1 MDAFEDIRKEV
12 ERTQVIIPAG
22 GKAKRMGAIDKP
34 KALLELG
41 NKTLLDLC
49 IELCESN
56 GFKEFVFLLGYRHK
70 EIEEHLKKKNYFEK
84 VRVRVSI
91 EPETV
96 SGKGMALRY
105 ALENNKIEREKRAL
119 MLFPDDIILDRKFP
133 LRFLLQH
140 LHNIESNGV
149 IATVALVSGSQYPY
163 GVAEVDATGIIT
175 NFQEKPFIERYTNT
189 GLVFMEP
196 EVFKYI
202 ERLIPLESE
211 KAIEFEEIVLP
222 ALAKEKKVAAMITQ
236 PGIWIPVNTYKEYEK
251 AEGILKEKGII

>member
-1 MDAFEDIRKEV
+1 MDTLEHIKKEI
-12 ERTQVIIPAG
+12 ENTQVIIPAG

-49 IELCESN
+49 MELCINN
-56 GFKEFVFLLGYRHK
+56 GFKEFIFLLGYRHK
-70 EIEEHLKKKNYFEK
+70 DIEEHLRRKNYFEK
-84 VRVRVSI
+84 LKIKISV
-91 EPETV
+91 EPENI

-105 ALENNKIEREKRAL
+105 ALENNKIEKRKRAL

-149 IATVALVSGSQYPY
+149 IATVSLVSGSQYPY
-163 GVAEVDATGIIT
+163 GVAEIDANGLIT

-202 ERLIPLESE
+202 EKLIPLESE
-211 KAIEFEEIVLP
+211 KAIEFEEVVLP
-222 ALAKEKKVAAMITQ
+222 ALARERKVAAMIAQ
-236 PGIWIPVNTYKEYEK
+236 PGIWLPVNTYKEYEK
-251 AEGILKEKGII
+251 AEKTLKEKGLI